1 MDGVF
6 VGHQVSSELKYFKS
20 IGVNCKAD
28 VHTIDTMKLMQLSK
42 SGGNFYGRHYENL
55 RSHTDICIMLAMM
68 LTLHC

>member
-1 MDGVF
+1 M
-6 VGHQVSSELKYFKS
+6 GHQVSSELKYFKS

-28 VHTIDTMKLMQLSK
+28 VHTIDTMKLNAVEQVW
-42 SGGNFYGRHYENL
+42 GNFYGRHYENL